1 MSTVADAE
9 SDLVPTAPEATQG
22 GDRWALWR
30 RQVEGIFRL
39 EFRKSLR
46 GGRSI
51 PLLLLAGLPVG
62 LLILFSLAPLS
73 AEEAAAVVP
82 MKVFA
87 FVFRLY
93 FLKVG
98 IFLGCLVT
106 FIQLFRGDVLDRSL
120 HFYLLCPVR
129 REVLVGAKY
138 LVGLVTTSTV
148 LAAST
153 AASFLILHLSFGDPL
168 GTAELLSQLVRYC
181 GITVLGCM
189 GYGAVFMLSGL
200 YVRNPVMPAL
210 TLFIWELLNPFL
222 GPLLKKVS
230 IIHYRISLLPVPV
243 SSQALQVLSSGT
255 SPWLSVPGLLL
266 VTGAAIFLAGLRLR
280 KTQIHYSDD

>member
-1 MSTVADAE
+1 MSTVSATQTG
-9 SDLVPTAPEATQG
+9 SVPASPEAGDHQG
-22 GDRWALWR
+22 HWGLWR
-30 RQVEGIFRL
+30 RQIEGIIRL
-39 EFRKSLR
+39 ELRKTLR

-51 PLLLLAGLPVG
+51 PLLLLAGLPVA

-73 AEEAAAVVP
+73 AEDTAAVVP

-120 HFYLLCPVR
+120 HYYLLCPVR
-129 REVLVGAKY
+129 REVLVAAKY
-138 LVGLVTTSTV
+138 LVGLVTTGAV

-153 AASFLILHLSFGDPL
+153 AASFLILHLSFGDPM
-168 GTAELLSQLVRYC
+168 GTGVLISQLLRYC

-200 YVRNPVMPAL
+200 FVRNPVMPAL
-210 TLFIWELLNPFL
+210 VLFVWELINPFL
-222 GPLLKKVS
+222 GPLLKKIS
-230 IIHYRISLLPVPV
+230 IIHYLISLLPVPV
-243 SSQALQVLSSGT
+243 SSQTLQVLSSGT

-266 VTGAAIFLAGLRLR
+266 VTGVAIALAGFRLR
-280 KTQIHYSDD
+280 KTQIHYSDE